1 MKLTNAVATSLLCL
15 LPCVTTAQSGAP
27 TAAQCR
33 GMIEGM
39 VQSMKSAP
47 LQSEKDKQGAREL
60 IDRVEKRVR
69 ENRARGVAECTTW
82 GEVAKMIS
90 TQ

>member
-1 MKLTNAVATSLLCL
+1 MRISNAVASALFCL
-15 LPCVTTAQSGAP
+15 LPCVATAQSGAP

-33 GMIEGM
+33 GLIEGM
-39 VQSMKSAP
+39 VQAMKSAP
-47 LQSEKDKQGAREL
+47 LRTERDRQGAREL

-69 ENRARGVAECTTW
+69 ENRAKGVAECTTW
-82 GEVAKMIS
+82 GEIAKMIS